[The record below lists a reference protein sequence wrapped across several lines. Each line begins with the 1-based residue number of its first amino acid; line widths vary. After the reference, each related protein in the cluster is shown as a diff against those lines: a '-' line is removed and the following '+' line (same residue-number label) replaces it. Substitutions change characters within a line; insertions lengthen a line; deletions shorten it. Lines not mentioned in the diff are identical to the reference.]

1 MFSDHKRMKLETT
14 KKETRQFYKYM
25 ENYTQDAIK
34 RLFVWGSVILDLRIN
49 SCVTISKSSQEHQ
62 KKRFSYLNRM
72 FSLKLQSKNIY

>member
-1 MFSDHKRMKLETT
+1 MVFLLHDQTYDFKL
-14 KKETRQFYKYM
+14 KKCYKYM